1 MMTAFDRQR
10 FLVVNI
16 GNILQRAVEP
26 NPSFGCCK
34 PGRGRRSRAPSR
46 IFSESLPLLAA
57 SGESSGPRTESRSL
71 QRCRGHPAARQGS
84 DIRTDRQWWQT
95 SRADPPSAWY
105 LHVGPVLIEQLGKL
119 FAVRVFRS
127 RLQQS
132 LRVVPTP
139 PTKAP
144 SSFYH
149 PRLPFRWASS

>member
-34 PGRGRRSRAPSR
+34 PGRGRQSRAPSQ

-95 SRADPPSAWY
+95 SRADPPSGRCSSNSLENY
-105 LHVGPVLIEQLGKL
+105 LL
-119 FAVRVFRS
+119 FVSRS